1 MQYPKR
7 ILIYEDEID
16 EEERAGLIEPPQLTA
31 TDCEILLA
39 YYASGMVVERTWK
52 KVGLANSVCRYH
64 LKKFSRATGLNY
76 KDKSDLEKM
85 VQIAMERSGE
95 DGK

>member
-7 ILIYEDEID
+7 IVIYEDEID

-31 TDCEILLA
+31 TDCRVLLA
-39 YYASGMVVERTWK
+39 YYASGMIVERTYP
-52 KVGLANSVCRYH
+52 KVGLTNSVCRYH
-64 LKKFSRATGLNY
+64 LKKFASVTGLNY

-85 VQIAMERSGE
+85 VQIAQERSGE
-95 DGK
+95 DV